1 MTQAISVN
9 ATARDNALA
18 EVASMQ
24 IQPTGLVE
32 YQSAGKVIVIGS
44 EDAMEF
50 APRLRQH
57 DLRAEVLLLSG
68 SAEPGEV
75 IIPVGGRSIVIDGH
89 MGAFTITLGEEGTAN
104 YEVVKADL
112 VLDLGAEPLFTMTIK
127 PPGYL
132 VADSADE
139 TSLFEA
145 LNRLTDLVGTFEK
158 PRYFEY
164 DASICAHG
172 GAGQTGCTLC
182 LDACPTNA
190 ITSLADMMEVDPYLC
205 QGGGVCAAVCPTSA
219 IRYTYPSVA
228 DSLNRVRQVLK
239 HYRLEGGC
247 DPVVC
252 FVSELDAQKIEE
264 WPDSFIP
271 IVIEEL
277 ASVGMDVWLSA
288 LAYGASSVLLVDG
301 GSVPEG
307 LDAILKEQVILTQSI
322 LEGMAYETEVVQYCT
337 ADELDK
343 LNMHSMPAIKAAGF
357 AGLNDKRQARYYAID
372 HLAQE
377 SKQLADEILLPASSP
392 FGRIEVNDNCT
403 LCMACTSACPT
414 MALHAGNEV
423 PRLVFIEQ
431 NCVQCGLCDSACPEQ
446 AIQLHPRL
454 LTDSSKRRASVVV
467 NEESPFLCVTCGDA
481 FATQSVITSIL
492 GRLSEHAMFQ
502 SDRAKRRLMMCE
514 DCRVVDVVQD
524 TDAMGSLQIDIGQD
538 GPIKNK

>member
-1 MTQAISVN
+1 MTHAISIN
-9 ATARDNALA
+9 ATARDKALS
-18 EVASMQ
+18 EVAFMQ
-24 IQPTGLVE
+24 IQPTALVE
-32 YQSAGKVIVIGS
+32 YKSAGKVIVIGS

-50 APRLRQH
+50 APRLRDH
-57 DLRAEVLLLSG
+57 NLRAEVLLLSG

-75 IIPVGGRSIVIDGH
+75 VIPVGGRNIEITGH
-89 MGAFTITLGEEGTAN
+89 MGEFAITLGEEGMPN

-112 VLDLGAEPLFTMTIK
+112 VLDLDTEPLFTMTIK

-139 TSLFEA
+139 TSLFDA
-145 LNRLTDLVGTFEK
+145 LSKLTDLVGTFEK

-164 DASICAHG
+164 DSSICAHG
-172 GAGQTGCTLC
+172 GAGQSGCTLC

-190 ITSLADMMEVDPYLC
+190 ITSLADMMQVDPYLC

-219 IRYTYPSVA
+219 IRYTYPSAA
-228 DSLNRVRQVLK
+228 DTLNRIRQLLV
-239 HYRLEGGC
+239 HYRLEGGVE
-247 DPVVC
+247 PIVG
-252 FVSELDAQKIEE
+252 FISELDAQKNEE
-264 WPDSFIP
+264 RPDSFIP

-277 ASVGMDVWLSA
+277 ASVGIDVWLSA
-288 LAYGASSVLLVDG
+288 LAYGASSVVLVDG

-307 LDAILKEQVILTQSI
+307 LDAILKEQVTLAQSI
-322 LEGMAYETEVVQYCT
+322 VKGMGYDAEVVQYCT
-337 ADELDK
+337 ADDLSK
-343 LNMHSMPAIKAAGF
+343 LNLPSMPDIKAAAF
-357 AGLNDKRQARYYAID
+357 AGLSDKRQARYYAID

-377 SKQLADEILLPASSP
+377 SKQLADEILLPTSSP

-423 PRLVFIEQ
+423 PRLAFIEQ

-454 LTDSSKRRASVVV
+454 LTDSSKRRASVIL
-467 NEESPFLCVTCGDA
+467 NEESPFLCISCGEA
-481 FATQSVITSIL
+481 FATQSVISSIL
-492 GRLSEHAMFQ
+492 GKLSGHAMFQ
-502 SDRAKRRLMMCE
+502 SDRAKERLMMCE

-524 TDAMGSLQIDIGQD
+524 VDAMESVQTNMGQD
-538 GPIKNK
+538 EPSKN